1 MRPFALE
8 AALPTCRPGED
19 PTNSQRFGRELDQG
33 PHGQVLLSES
43 TASRGPMP
51 RRSSR
56 VRSNWTAWKE
66 QIINAVKLTARR
78 VQSFQACGVCHL
90 AFGKSFLRVE
100 RSKLSSIGAVVCHEA
115 FMIPA
120 RRTDPSGMHR
130 VRRTTR
136 KRRRMARSRAPLRR
150 RGVCW
155 VRKLVTLRL
164 SEAERLG
171 RLGPVLV
178 FLFSQERVHAVYQH
192 GVDCGGEPDCQPSF
206 VLENCIQKVVRFLHA
221 PVDVWPIAGGA
232 RGSLEDF
239 LFAAVSVF
247 VRSVLTPSP
256 ARTGCMP
263 CKIK

>member
-1 MRPFALE
+1 MSRKAMRPFALE

-120 RRTDPSGMHR
+120 RRTDPSE
-130 VRRTTR
+130 
-136 KRRRMARSRAPLRR
+136 LRR
-150 RGVCW
+150 LWHASGQEDDEEEEEDGQEQSAPAEKRSLLGSKFGDTSAFRG
-155 VRKLVTLRL
+155 RKARPTW
-164 SEAERLG
+164 SSLG
-171 RLGPVLV
+171 
-178 FLFSQERVHAVYQH
+178 LFVQP
-192 GVDCGGEPDCQPSF
+192 GE
-206 VLENCIQKVVRFLHA
+206 
-221 PVDVWPIAGGA
+221 GA
-232 RGSLEDF
+232 CSISTWR
-239 LFAAVSVF
+239 
-247 VRSVLTPSP
+247 
-256 ARTGCMP
+256 
-263 CKIK
+263 